1 MNRIDKDLIK
11 RQETKTIVRINDDVC
26 VDKGD
31 NEFFVKV
38 KVWCGGASAWVT
50 YNRFDL
56 LDEAIAW
63 ASIPENVS

>member
-1 MNRIDKDLIK
+1 MNRIDEDLIK

-26 VDKGD
+26 VDEGD
-31 NEFFVKV
+31 NEYFV
-38 KVWCGGASAWVT
+38 KVWCGGAGVWVT

-63 ASIPENVS
+63 ASIPENVA